1 MKSRPRRPPPT
12 QIQDIALK
20 LTFAVMDESR
30 FNRGPDEYKSIAARL
45 LPLKVLTAKI
55 NQLLEQAHRTNNEC
69 NGFVLPKLCR
79 FKGDDRSITFE
90 PYPQHISYETVRE
103 GLEASGMRQPRWRK
117 SRNTR

>member
-55 NQLLEQAHRTNNEC
+55 NQLLEQAHRSRGQVFMTATEENWPGELA
-69 NGFVLPKLCR
+69 G
-79 FKGDDRSITFE
+79 E
-90 PYPQHISYETVRE
+90 VRRWIVNA
-103 GLEASGMRQPRWRK
+103 GKLEAA
-117 SRNTR
+117 